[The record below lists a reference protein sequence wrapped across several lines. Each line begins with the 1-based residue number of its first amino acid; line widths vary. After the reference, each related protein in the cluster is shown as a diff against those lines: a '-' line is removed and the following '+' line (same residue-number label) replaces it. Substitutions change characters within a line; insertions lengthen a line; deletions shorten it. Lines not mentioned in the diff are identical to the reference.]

1 MTTNRLDRKER
12 DMHYSVTDTQ
22 ALCSATLDPWS
33 DDYQGTTVEKRVDC
47 PACSAALARINADM
61 EV

>member
-1 MTTNRLDRKER
+1 
-12 DMHYSVTDTQ
+12 MHYSVTDTQ